1 MALASNNNKRPVKTV
16 SRANSKSS
24 SDAKTSSNKKTK
36 GEEAKK
42 TEEAQE
48 EYGLKEEI
56 VVLIAF
62 ACAAILVLSNFEL
75 AGSVGRAIKWLM
87 FGFIGVME
95 YFFPFVVAGT
105 IIFISVN
112 KSFIKI
118 ARIKAIAVYGLMVDL
133 AAMWQRIT
141 NVPRVEGNIFSFFT
155 VCANDKIG
163 GGFFGGLLCKILY
176 PLGTVGSF
184 VIMLALMIICI
195 VVITEKSFIKGMKNA
210 KTKSKEFIEVAKKDY
225 FEYKE
230 QNDLADYEDDEDE
243 ELERNGHFSKNANKN
258 AIEENGQID
267 STKKKKKSP
276 ARRMGR
282 KVLGVTSDTL
292 IERNGQEDGDINIEN
307 VEAISN
313 PEDEYSKDIYEP
325 DSNNQVFNGFNSVMT
340 DEDYDEGYP
349 DNHSDSYKESYNE
362 AAQEAPNTLDEDLR
376 ADVASDNDFVS
387 AYNAGSNA
395 YASSNTYA
403 NPNVHASSGAR
414 DSLTE
419 SYGQA
424 AAKETPFEKGNQ
436 KKYHKPDINCLKRS
450 KKTAFLGA
458 STGKNDETARVLKQ
472 TLLNF
477 GVAVD
482 VVGIS
487 YGPSVTRYEIQPEQG
502 VKVSKIVS
510 LADDIKLSLA
520 AADIRIEAP
529 IPGKSAIGIEVPN
542 KEATT
547 VGLRELIES
556 KEFKNAKSK
565 LVFATGRDIA
575 GKVILADIAK
585 MPHMLIAG
593 ATGSGKSVCINTI
606 ITSIL
611 YNASPEDV
619 RMILVDPKVV
629 ELSVYNGI
637 PHLAEKVVTDPKE
650 AAKALNW
657 AVIEMDRRYKDFAKY
672 GVRNLEGYNEKV
684 VKGEIIDDQGEVV
697 KDKKP
702 QILIIIDELA
712 DLMMVS
718 ANEVEDAIC
727 RLAQLA
733 RAAGIHMVIA
743 TQRPSVN
750 VVTGLIKANV
760 PSRIAFA
767 VSSGVDSRTILDMN
781 GAEKLLGKGDML
793 YFPSNLPKPLRVQGA
808 FISDEEVADMV
819 EDVKRKNPPV
829 VYDESISKTEI
840 GAALVGQSQSQ
851 DERDPLFAEAGRFV
865 IENEK
870 GSIGMLQRHF
880 KIGFN
885 RAGRIMDQLF
895 DAGVVG
901 QEMGTKPR
909 KVEMSLEDFNNNLA
923 NG

>member
-1 MALASNNNKRPVKTV
+1 MALINGQNKRPVKTV
-16 SRANSKSS
+16 NRANTKK
-24 SDAKTSSNKKTK
+24 AKEAGKTKPDTNKKT
-36 GEEAKK
+36 AKK
-42 TEEAQE
+42 EETE
-48 EYGLKEEI
+48 EYGLKEE
-56 VVLIAF
+56 VVILSAF

-75 AGSVGRAIKWLM
+75 AGSVGRAIKWIL

-95 YFFPFVVAGT
+95 YFFPFVAAGT
-105 IIFISVN
+105 IIFLSVN
-112 KSFIKI
+112 KKYIKA
-118 ARIKAIAVYGLMVDL
+118 ARIKSIAVYGLMVVL
-133 AAMWQRIT
+133 AGMWQRIT
-141 NVPRVEGNIFSFFT
+141 NYPRIDGNIFDFFT
-155 VCANDKIG
+155 ICANEKRG
-163 GGFFGGLLCKILY
+163 GGFFGGLICKILH
-176 PLGTVGSF
+176 PLGAVGSF
-184 VIMLALMIICI
+184 VIMLALLIICI

-210 KTKSKEFIEVAKKDY
+210 KNKSTEFLKVAKE
-225 FEYKE
+225 EYSNYRE
-230 QNDLADYEDDEDE
+230 SNRL
-243 ELERNGHFSKNANKN
+243 ELENAQDDFDGDLEETNKDKS
-258 AIEENGQID
+258 AD
-267 STKKKKKSP
+267 SPMNKVKSVS
-276 ARRMGR
+276 RMGKKAR
-282 KVLGVTSDTL
+282 GVTSDIL
-292 IERNGQEDGDINIEN
+292 ITDT
-307 VEAISN
+307 ATK
-313 PEDEYSKDIYEP
+313 PEDEDVDIEGINRSSAETDEYSDDIYDP
-325 DSNNQVFNGFNSVMT
+325 NDNIQIFNGFNSSLIE
-340 DEDYDEGYP
+340 DEIVG
-349 DNHSDSYKESYNE
+349 NHDDLEPYKD
-362 AAQEAPNTLDEDLR
+362 QEAFESDEIPSVNAVNDNVVNDNAVNDNATRETLTD
-376 ADVASDNDFVS
+376 
-387 AYNAGSNA
+387 
-395 YASSNTYA
+395 TYA
-403 NPNVHASSGAR
+403 NPKSKNDDATKSH
-414 DSLTE
+414 L
-419 SYGQA
+419 
-424 AAKETPFEKGNQ
+424 
-436 KKYHKPDINCLKRS
+436 KYRKPDINCLNKS
-450 KKTAFLGA
+450 KQKAVLGCVK
-458 STGKNDETARVLKQ
+458 GKNDEIANTLRQ

-542 KEATT
+542 KEPVA

-556 KEFKNAKSK
+556 KEFKNSKSK

-684 VKGEIIDDQGEVV
+684 AKGEVIDDAGEVI

-793 YFPSNLPKPLRVQGA
+793 YFPSNIPKPIRVQGA
-808 FISDEEVADMV
+808 FVTDNEVAAIV
-819 EDVKRKNPPV
+819 EDVKKKNPPV

-840 GAALVGQSQSQ
+840 GAAFVGQSSAN
-851 DERDPLFAEAGRFV
+851 DDRDSLFADAGRFV

-895 DAGVVG
+895 EAGVVG

-909 KVEMSLEDFNNNLA
+909 KIEMSIADFEKMLGSNPGQSA
-923 NG
+923 

>member
-1 MALASNNNKRPVKTV
+1 MALASKNNKRPVKTV

-24 SDAKTSSNKKTK
+24 KDTKTNSNKEISNKQ
-36 GEEAKK
+36 EQK
-42 TEEAQE
+42 TEGSQE
-48 EYGLKEEI
+48 DYGLKEEI

-112 KSFIKI
+112 RNFIKV

-141 NVPRVEGNIFSFFT
+141 NIPRVEGNIFSFFT
-155 VCANDKIG
+155 VCANEKRG

-184 VIMLALMIICI
+184 VIMLVLMIICI
-195 VVITEKSFIKGMKNA
+195 VVITEKSFIRGIKKA
-210 KTKSKEFIEVAKKDY
+210 QHKSKELIEVAKNDY
-225 FEYKE
+225 NVYKE
-230 QNDLADYEDDEDE
+230 QNRLDNLDDEDE
-243 ELERNGHFSKNANKN
+243 LELDG
-258 AIEENGQID
+258 IEENGQINNTTD
-267 STKKKKKSP
+267 KNSIEINRHALDKKNKKTSP
-276 ARRMGR
+276 VRRMGR

-292 IERNGQEDGDINIEN
+292 IEKNGQVDDDIDIEN
-307 VEAISN
+307 IKAISDM
-313 PEDEYSKDIYEP
+313 EDEYSKDIYEP
-325 DSNNQVFNGFNSVMT
+325 DSNNQIFNGFNEV
-340 DEDYDEGYP
+340 YDENKSQGTY
-349 DNHSDSYKESYNE
+349 
-362 AAQEAPNTLDEDLR
+362 
-376 ADVASDNDFVS
+376 DVASDDDFVS
-387 AYNAGSNA
+387 AYDDNPVGTNSYATEYNRDDDYTTFSKKETANAAEMLENNA
-395 YASSNTYA
+395 
-403 NPNVHASSGAR
+403 SGIR
-414 DSLTE
+414 ESLTD

-424 AAKETPFEKGNQ
+424 AVKETPFEKNKT
-436 KKYHKPDINCLKRS
+436 KKYQKPDINCLKKS
-450 KKTAFLGA
+450 KKTAVLGS
-458 STGKNDETARVLKQ
+458 STGKNDETARILKQ

-556 KEFKNAKSK
+556 KEFKNSKSK
-565 LVFATGRDIA
+565 LVFAAGRDIA

-611 YNASPEDV
+611 YNASPEEV

-672 GVRNLEGYNEKV
+672 GVRNLEGYNEKIE
-684 VKGEIIDDQGEVV
+684 KGEIVNDEGEVL

-793 YFPSNLPKPLRVQGA
+793 YFPSNLPKPVRVQGA
-808 FISDEEVADMV
+808 FISDDEVADMV

-840 GAALVGQSQSQ
+840 GAALVGQSNQA
-851 DERDPLFAEAGRFV
+851 DERDSLFAEAGRFV
-865 IENEK
+865 IDNEK

-895 DAGVVG
+895 EAGVVG

-909 KVEMSLEDFNNNLA
+909 KVEMSKADFEQMLTSKPGESA
-923 NG
+923 